1 MTPNPLVLPSFA
13 ALVTASVFMSGCADA
28 PETTTMKEKSAPK
41 PTMTDDIGEYDPGK
55 GKEVVDSTVKVSN
68 PLTYALDARE
78 SALEQ
83 VAEIPIIQ
91 GVQLF
96 HATEGRYP
104 KDHEEFMTRVIKAN
118 KIKLPKLSEGM
129 RYEYDVENHKLMI
142 VREEPQK

>member
-1 MTPNPLVLPSFA
+1 M
-13 ALVTASVFMSGCADA
+13 
-28 PETTTMKEKSAPK
+28 
-41 PTMTDDIGEYDPGK
+41 
-55 GKEVVDSTVKVSN
+55 
-68 PLTYALDARE
+68 
-78 SALEQ
+78 EQ

-118 KIKLPKLSEGM
+118 KIKLPKLSEGK

-142 VREEPQK
+142 VREEPQD

>member
-1 MTPNPLVLPSFA
+1 MIVKQLA
-13 ALVTASVFMSGCADA
+13 ALMTASIFFVGCAGE
-28 PETTTMKEKSAPK
+28 PEIKTVKEKSPPK
-41 PTMTDDIGEYDPGK
+41 PTMTDDIGEYNADK

-83 VAEIPIIQ
+83 VAEFPIIQ

-104 KDHEEFMTRVIKAN
+104 KDHDEFMTRVIKAN
-118 KIKLPKLSEGM
+118 KIKLPALSKGK

-142 VREEPQK
+142 VWDEPQK